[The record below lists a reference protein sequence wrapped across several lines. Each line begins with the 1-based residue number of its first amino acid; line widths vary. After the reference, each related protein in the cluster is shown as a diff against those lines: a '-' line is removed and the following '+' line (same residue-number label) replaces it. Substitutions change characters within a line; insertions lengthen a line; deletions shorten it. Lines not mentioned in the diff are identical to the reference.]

1 MLWNKEE
8 VEIFMCVAFPGRVI
22 EISRGSDRSTVC
34 QDDKYVEEAYDLSE
48 RDNEEQ

>member
-1 MLWNKEE
+1 MIKTYLLHILYN
-8 VEIFMCVAFPGRVI
+8 
-22 EISRGSDRSTVC
+22 SRGGGSDRSTVS

>member
-1 MLWNKEE
+1 MIKTYLPR
-8 VEIFMCVAFPGRVI
+8 I
-22 EISRGSDRSTVC
+22 GSDRSTVC